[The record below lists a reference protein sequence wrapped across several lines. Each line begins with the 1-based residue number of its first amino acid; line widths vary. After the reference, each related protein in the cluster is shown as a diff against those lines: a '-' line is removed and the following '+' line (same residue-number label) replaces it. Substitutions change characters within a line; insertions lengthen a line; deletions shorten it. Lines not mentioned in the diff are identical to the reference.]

1 MVLRM
6 TFKKA
11 ACLGALLGGLIST
24 AFAEGLPPDVL
35 VRQDGIDVRFD
46 DLDRFAATIP
56 EKDRAGFFDSPKR
69 IEQVLQN
76 LLSQKLVARD
86 VRENQA
92 GSDPILKAQLAQT
105 PDEEL
110 FKQQI
115 ERIRDA
121 SNVPDM
127 TALAEESYQADRKR
141 YVEPGRIDARY
152 ILVRTELERERGKPK
167 AESVIEARQKAAELV
182 KQIDG
187 SAKRFDALSRQLAE
201 AGHAGIEVG
210 ELEDVGS
217 DRHPDALQSAARAAA
232 GPGAVSGAVET
243 VTGFYILKVT
253 SRVADRQLSFAEVK
267 DSIIEQKQRDYV
279 RRAVDE
285 YVGGLRKTPLEANPD
300 ALASLRDRYAAAAA
314 NGDS

>member
-1 MVLRM
+1 MMLKKIVCFGVLM
-6 TFKKA
+6 SGSITP
-11 ACLGALLGGLIST
+11 S
-24 AFAEGLPPDVL
+24 FADGLPADVL
-35 VRQDGIDVRFD
+35 VRQDGIDVRFED
-46 DLDRFAATIP
+46 VDRFAETIP

-86 VRENQA
+86 VRENHV
-92 GSDPILKAQLAQT
+92 GSDPILKAQAAQT
-105 PDEEL
+105 RDEEL
-110 FKQQI
+110 FRQQI

-152 ILVRTELERERGKPK
+152 ILVRTELERERGRPK
-167 AESVIEARQKAAELV
+167 AESVAEARRKVAELV

-187 SAKRFDALSRQLAE
+187 SAERFDALSREMAE
-201 AGHAGIEVG
+201 PEQAGIEVG
-210 ELEDVGS
+210 ELQDVGS
-217 DRHPDALQSAARAAA
+217 DRHPDALRAAARAAA
-232 GPGAVSGAVET
+232 GPGAVSAAIET
-243 VTGFYILKVT
+243 VSGFYILKVT

-267 DSIIEQKQRDYV
+267 DAIIEQKQRDYV

-285 YVGGLRKTPLEANPD
+285 YVGGLRKTPLEANPE
-300 ALASLRDRYAAAAA
+300 ALASLRDRYAASADT
-314 NGDS
+314 NSGS

>member
-1 MVLRM
+1 MF
-6 TFKKA
+6 TKA
-11 ACLGALLGGLIST
+11 VCLGWVFGGLMSP
-24 AFAEGLPPDVL
+24 AFAQALPADVL
-35 VRQDGIDVRFD
+35 VRQDGIDVRFED
-46 DLDRFAATIP
+46 VDRFAESIP
-56 EKDRAGFFDSPKR
+56 EKDRSGFFDSPKR

-76 LLSQKLVARD
+76 LLNQKLVARD
-86 VRENQA
+86 VRDNQV
-92 GSDPILKAQLAQT
+92 GSDPILKAQATQAS
-105 PDEEL
+105 DEEL

-121 SNVPDM
+121 SNAPDM

-167 AESVIEARQKAAELV
+167 PESVAAARQKAADLV

-187 SAKRFDALSRQLAE
+187 SAERFDALSRQMAE
-201 AGHAGIEVG
+201 PGQAGIEVG

-217 DRHPDALQSAARAAA
+217 DRHPDALQTAARAAA

-243 VTGFYILKVT
+243 IAGFYILKVT

-267 DSIIEQKQRDYV
+267 DAIIEQKQRDYL
-279 RRAVDE
+279 RRAVEE
-285 YVGGLRKTPLEANPD
+285 YIGGLHKTPLETNPE
-300 ALASLRDRYAAAAA
+300 ALASLRDRYTVAAA
-314 NGDS
+314 NGDSRGR

>member
-1 MVLRM
+1 MML
-6 TFKKA
+6 KKVV
-11 ACLGALLGGLIST
+11 CLALLVANPVTTCL
-24 AFAEGLPPDVL
+24 AEGLPADVL
-35 VRQDGIDVRFD
+35 VRQDGIDVRFED
-46 DLDRFAATIP
+46 VDRFAETIP
-56 EKDRAGFFDSPKR
+56 EKDRSGFFDSPKR

-76 LLSQKLVARD
+76 LLNQKLVARD
-86 VRENQA
+86 VRDNQI
-92 GSDPILKAQLAQT
+92 GPDPILKAQAAQAS
-105 PDEEL
+105 DEEL

-141 YVEPGRIDARY
+141 YMEPGRIDARY

-167 AESVIEARQKAAELV
+167 PESVAAARQKAADLV

-187 SAKRFDALSRQLAE
+187 SAERYDALSRQMAE
-201 AGHAGIEVG
+201 PGQAGIEVG

-217 DRHPDALQSAARAAA
+217 DRHPDALQTAARAAA

-243 VTGFYILKVT
+243 IAGFYILKVT

-267 DSIIEQKQRDYV
+267 DAIIEQKQRDYL
-279 RRAVDE
+279 RRAVEE
-285 YVGGLRKTPLEANPD
+285 YIGGLHKTPLETNPE
-300 ALASLRDRYAAAAA
+300 ALASLRDRYTVAAA